1 MSDMNLLRLPQL
13 RQKIRM
19 GRTTIYNKV
28 KAGEFPAPVELP
40 GSRIAWREDEI
51 DAWISNRPRRE
62 ATRTVGCATN
72 KGSANSTTAVA
83 VTPII
88 HSPAKKIRAKKVQTA
103 PCESARKTRPQRQ
116 GLLFE

>member
-19 GRTTIYNKV
+19 GRTTIYKV

-51 DAWISNRPRRE
+51 DAWISSRPRRE
-62 ATRTVGCATN
+62 ATRTVACVAKKVSASSTAT
-72 KGSANSTTAVA
+72 VA

-88 HSPAKKIRAKKVQTA
+88 HSSAKKIRVKKVQTV
-103 PCESARKTRPQRQ
+103 PSESARNTGPQQQ